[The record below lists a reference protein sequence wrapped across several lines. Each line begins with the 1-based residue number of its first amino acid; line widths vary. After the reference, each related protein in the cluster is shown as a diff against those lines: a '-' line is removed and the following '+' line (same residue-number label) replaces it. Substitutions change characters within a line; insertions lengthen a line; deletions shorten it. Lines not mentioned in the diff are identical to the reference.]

1 MISKPK
7 RIAAVLSAAA
17 LTIYG
22 LCGCSNNESPE
33 ENNTEAVTVISDGTE
48 AETAY
53 ELPPLSDYCPNSDKY
68 SDLETRY
75 GYFQLSDSDREI
87 YDATVG
93 IMKNMSPKLPLYT
106 DERNYRRILHLISI
120 EQLGIFYLKSTSA
133 SLDDRGKYFNIDF
146 TYKYSATQV
155 EEMNNLAETEAKNI
169 ISQIPKDA
177 DDYEKLLFIHD
188 WLVKNVQKDTE
199 AEYASTI
206 YGTLVKRT
214 ALCEGYA
221 KTFSYLCNLMN
232 IENIIVTGQTDV
244 PHMWNMVKLDG
255 SWYHVD
261 VTWDDVNIGLPD
273 FISYQFFLVSDDT
286 VKENRTIDSSVYV
299 PPEAKGGEYEYFVR
313 EGLMAESAGDFPTV
327 LSKSIVRAARE
338 GNRFAMIKIKKN
350 DEYIYFLNEINMGSQ
365 GIKTALETANAE
377 LSADGI
383 AVEIENTITADPYRT
398 AVFILN
404 LTEN

>member
-1 MISKPK
+1 M
-7 RIAAVLSAAA
+7 
-17 LTIYG
+17 YG
-22 LCGCSNNESPE
+22 ICGCSDNESPD
-33 ENNTEAVTVISDGTE
+33 ENNSEAVTVISDGTE

-53 ELPPLSDYCPNSDKY
+53 ELPPLSDYSPNSDKY

-75 GYFQLSDSDREI
+75 GYFQLSEPDRKI

-106 DERNYRRILHLISI
+106 DERNYRRILHLISV

-146 TYKYSATQV
+146 TYRYSATQV

-177 DDYEKLLFIHD
+177 DDYEKLLFIHN
-188 WLVKNVQKDTE
+188 WLVKNVEKDTE
-199 AEYASTI
+199 AEYAATI

-221 KTFSYLCNLMN
+221 KTFSYLCNLLN

-255 SWYHVD
+255 NWYHVD
-261 VTWDDVNIGLPD
+261 VTWDDVNIGVPD
-273 FISYQFFLVSDDT
+273 FISYQFFLASDDT
-286 VKENRTIDSSVYV
+286 VKENRTIDTSIFV
-299 PPEAKGGEYEYFVR
+299 PPEAKGGEYEYFVK

-327 LSKSIVRAARE
+327 LAKSIVRAARE
-338 GNRFAMIKIKKN
+338 GNRFAMIKIGKS
-350 DEYIYFLNEINMGSQ
+350 DEYIYFLNEINLGSQ
-365 GIKTALETANAE
+365 GIKTALDTANAE
-377 LSADGI
+377 LAADGI
-383 AVEIENTITADPYRT
+383 SVEIENRITADPYRT
-398 AVFILN
+398 AVFILK
-404 LTEN
+404 LTEG